1 MLIVS
6 EEANGLSYV
15 PGAHAA
21 AKLCAVLAKIAGIVL
36 KDARVQ
42 VLARVDGIIDR
53 LCPRGWLNIVKPAS

>member
-6 EEANGLSYV
+6 EEAHGLSYV

-53 LCPRGWLNIVKPAS
+53 LCP